1 MPAKKM
7 TATTGDV
14 DASLVYGSTTE
25 PKKLTKP
32 ADSFERAISIIE
44 FMQDVH
50 LRFQKD
56 YDNALQLSVYFFT
69 DKSTYTSKVENDNSS
84 FSIHSARNDYIH
96 FS

>member
-7 TATTGDV
+7 TATTSTTTGDV

-32 ADSFERAISIIE
+32 ADSFERAISINE

-56 YDNALQLSVYFFT
+56 YHHIKLGYSAESRKVAT
-69 DKSTYTSKVENDNSS
+69 DGNSQD
-84 FSIHSARNDYIH
+84 FKKMPNRIK
-96 FS
+96 